1 MNMTVRI
8 FIGAWYF
15 SVAVQPEKMI
25 VHLQSFGA
33 SGSSYTLF
41 AINDYIRMVITMIK
55 YYDQNQLWRKVLIFI
70 L

>member
-8 FIGAWYF
+8 FIGAWHF

-25 VHLQSFGA
+25 VHLQSL
-33 SGSSYTLF
+33 SGSSYTLL
-41 AINDYIRMVITMIK
+41 AINDYIRMTITMIK